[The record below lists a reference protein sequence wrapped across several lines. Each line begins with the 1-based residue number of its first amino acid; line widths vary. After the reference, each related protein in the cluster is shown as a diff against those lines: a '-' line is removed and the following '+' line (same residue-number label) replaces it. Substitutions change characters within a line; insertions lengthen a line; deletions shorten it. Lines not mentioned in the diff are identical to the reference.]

1 VNARLGPSTVGE
13 RNPGGPAVLNRSEAI
28 FRNQE
33 TRMIRQ
39 RLLLAAALALGLS
52 ACGKSTAPDFAA
64 GTPDAAGLT
73 LETTGGAGDG
83 LVADVPAAGA
93 ALTVASSGPG
103 ALAATLPTCQD
114 YEFTCNIRRSVKG
127 VNLFVRAALEPVEAL
142 VAAGPSAS
150 PSDDVRVYGPVALPP
165 APATPVANFRLTVK
179 FIGDET
185 FRWKLE
191 AQPTSPADAPFQLV
205 MAGQLHRG
213 DLPHRGR
220 GVVGIDLDALHAV
233 NATAFTGQGKLLAA
247 FAHVGL
253 QKALVFAAH
262 GFSADGVQTPVSA
275 VFAGWK
281 NAVGQARVRLAA
293 LSDFDKTTAQDELL
307 LGRAGY
313 WPLLGA
319 GRTAVAV
326 VGGDVG
332 SHSVAGSFDVKAFL
346 GLECF
351 GPGIEANVTY
361 RALWTC
367 GTNTSVNPAVDE
379 CRPVDQW
386 NATNGVGVGAGGFP
400 VVGACAPSTDLY
412 DPSAGVG
419 TDPDSTTQEPGAPV
433 TPDAPPSAM
442 PAF

>member
-1 VNARLGPSTVGE
+1 MT
-13 RNPGGPAVLNRSEAI
+13 
-28 FRNQE
+28 
-33 TRMIRQ
+33 RQ

-52 ACGKSTAPDFAA
+52 ACGKSAAPDFAA

-73 LETTGGAGDG
+73 LEMTGGTADGMTASAPAG
-83 LVADVPAAGA
+83 GA
-93 ALTVASSGPG
+93 ALAVTASG
-103 ALAATLPTCQD
+103 AAGMAAALPSCQSW
-114 YEFTCNIRRSVKG
+114 EFTCNIRRSVVG

-150 PSDDVRVYGPVALPP
+150 PSDDVRVYGPLPLPP
-165 APATPVANFRLTVK
+165 APATAVANFRLTVK
-179 FIGDET
+179 FIGGET
-185 FRWKLE
+185 YRWKLE
-191 AQPTSPADAPFQLV
+191 AQATAPADAPFHVV

-233 NATAFTGQGKLLAA
+233 NATAFVGQGKLLAA

-253 QKALVFAAH
+253 QKALVFATQA
-262 GFSADGVQTPVSA
+262 FSADGIAPPVSA
-275 VFAGWK
+275 VFTGWK
-281 NAVGQARVRLAA
+281 NALGQARVRLAA
-293 LSDFDKTTAQDELL
+293 LSDFDATTPANELL

-313 WPLLGA
+313 WPAIG

-326 VGGDVG
+326 LGGDVP
-332 SHSVAGSFDVKAFL
+332 SHSVVGFEVKAFL

-351 GPGIEANVTY
+351 GTGVESNVTY

-367 GTNTSVNPAVDE
+367 GTNTSVTPAADE
-379 CRPVDQW
+379 CHPVDQW
-386 NATNGVGVGAGGFP
+386 NTDNGVGVGAGGFP

-412 DPSAGVG
+412 DPATGIG
-419 TDPDSTTQEPGAPV
+419 TDPSSTSLEPGAPV
-433 TPDAPPSAM
+433 TPDAPPSGM

>member
-1 VNARLGPSTVGE
+1 MT
-13 RNPGGPAVLNRSEAI
+13 
-28 FRNQE
+28 
-33 TRMIRQ
+33 RQ
-39 RLLLAAALALGLS
+39 RLLAAALALGLS
-52 ACGKSTAPDFAA
+52 ACGKSAAPDFAA

-83 LVADVPAAGA
+83 LTADVPAGGA

-127 VNLFVRAALEPVEAL
+127 VNLFVRAALEPVEVL

-165 APATPVANFRLTVK
+165 ATPVANFRLSVK
-179 FIGDET
+179 FVGDET

-191 AQPTSPADAPFQLV
+191 AQPTSPANATFQLV

-253 QKALVFAAH
+253 QKALVFAAQ

-293 LSDFDKTTAQDELL
+293 LSDFDKATPQDELL

-326 VGGDVG
+326 IGGDVP
-332 SHSVAGSFDVKAFL
+332 SHSIPGSFDVKAFL

-351 GPGIEANVTY
+351 GRGLEADVTY

-367 GTNTSVNPAVDE
+367 GTNTSVDPRVDE

-400 VVGACAPSTDLY
+400 DVGACAPATDLY
-412 DPSAGVG
+412 DPSAGVD
-419 TDPDSTTQEPGAPV
+419 TNSNSTTQEPGAPADPG
-433 TPDAPPSAM
+433 TPPSTM